1 MSDKNYV
8 IYRGS
13 EDEKNI
19 IGHLHL
25 DTIRQIHGPDIY
37 INHRKGFV
45 IVKNNADYMTRRR
58 DAQRW
63 KGEI

>member
-1 MSDKNYV
+1 MSEKNYV

-13 EDEKNI
+13 VDEKNI

-25 DTIRQIHGPDIY
+25 DTIKLIHGPDIY

-45 IVKNNADYMTRRR
+45 IVSEYC
-58 DAQRW
+58 QS
-63 KGEI
+63 